1 MLLKIVWILIE
12 QSVMASGTVYV
23 FMGFVIGQVQLSLL
37 IMWGVPIG
45 AVGTSG
51 HLFIFLILLKIG

>member
-1 MLLKIVWILIE
+1 
-12 QSVMASGTVYV
+12 MASGTVYV

-45 AVGTSG
+45 ALGTSG
-51 HLFIFLILLKIG
+51 RLFIFLILLKIG